1 MSILQISKIQHRT
14 GNLVDLPQLDQAE
27 FGFASDVNRL
37 FIGKTEGN
45 TQNIEVLTAFSNLD
59 FDEITANTWIVGN
72 ITTGGNSIIG
82 NITGN
87 WQLTPGSVIESSGAD
102 LAEYYSADIAY
113 EPGTVLEFG
122 GSHEVTLAGI
132 ETNRLAGVVS
142 SAPSYV
148 MNSNISAVHPV
159 ALALTGRVP
168 VKTIGKVSKGDMM
181 LSAGNGY
188 AKAAVMEPKMGTVIG
203 KAIQNKQDDAE
214 GVIEVLIGKI

>member
-1 MSILQISKIQHRT
+1 MSIVQISKIKHRS
-14 GNLVDLPQLDQAE
+14 GNIEDLPQLDQAE

-45 TQNIEVLTAFSNLD
+45 IQNIEVLTAYSNLA
-59 FDEITANTWIVGN
+59 FDELTANTWIVGN
-72 ITTGGNSIIG
+72 ISTGGNSIVG

-102 LAEYYSADIAY
+102 LAEYYSADKKY

-122 GSHEVTLAGI
+122 GDNEVTIAGI
-132 ETNRLAGVVS
+132 ESNKIAGVVTTE
-142 SAPSYV
+142 PSYV
-148 MNSNISAVHPV
+148 MNSNIQAQHSV

-168 VKTIGKVSKGDMM
+168 CKVTGKVHKGDMM
-181 LSAGNGY
+181 ISAGNGY

-203 KAIQNKQDDAE
+203 KSLSNFE
-214 GVIEVLIGKI
+214 GEDGLIEVVVGKL